1 LVRNCPKLFKIETL
15 GDFNEKPTL
24 LVKKKNGLFQF
35 VKSQKYMEVD
45 RLDNDS
51 LASCSEEDVSDSED
65 E

>member
-1 LVRNCPKLFKIETL
+1 LARNCPKLFKIETL

-35 VKSQKYMEVD
+35 VMSQNYMD